1 MKRIIS
7 VLVTAVMIFTAAFQ
21 CSFAAQV
28 TAEEAY
34 SSTGKTI
41 YENTVQNIAKES
53 AYGSE
58 WHILGLARSQYAGC
72 DEIFEKYY
80 EDVVKKIKDSKGVLS
95 KNKYTEYSRVIVA
108 VKAIGRNPKN
118 TGGFDVTAKL
128 LEKENVVIQGLNGP
142 IWALIALNTDGY
154 ADSSAEF
161 KKTAKEYIS
170 YILDAEKDGG
180 GWSLNSSETNAD
192 ADITAMALTALAP
205 YYKEDSRV
213 KESADRAVLW
223 LSENQNSDGTY
234 SSWGTVN
241 SESCAQV
248 TVALA
253 SLGIDPNKDE
263 RFIKNGKSV
272 LDGLL
277 GFYTDGGFKHV
288 STGKLNAMATEQG
301 YYALT
306 AYFRFTGGKTS
317 LYDMSDTGTA
327 APAALAKAK
336 LVSVKSVSKKG
347 VKITWNKVKTA
358 KGYQIKYSAKKN
370 MTDAK
375 TATSGSLSKK
385 ITKLKSGKRYYFKVR
400 AYKTADGSRI
410 YGGWSSV
417 KSVKV
422 K

>member
-1 MKRIIS
+1 M
-7 VLVTAVMIFTAAFQ
+7 
-21 CSFAAQV
+21 
-28 TAEEAY
+28 
-34 SSTGKTI
+34 
-41 YENTVQNIAKES
+41 
-53 AYGSE
+53 
-58 WHILGLARSQYAGC
+58 
-72 DEIFEKYY
+72 
-80 EDVVKKIKDSKGVLS
+80 
-95 KNKYTEYSRVIVA
+95 
-108 VKAIGRNPKN
+108 
-118 TGGFDVTAKL
+118 
-128 LEKENVVIQGLNGP
+128 NGP

-248 TVALA
+248 TVALT

-317 LYDMSDTGTA
+317 LYDMSDTGDAT
-327 APAALAKAK
+327 PAALTKAK
-336 LVSVKSVSKKG
+336 IVSVKSVSKKT

-385 ITKLKSGKRYYFKVR
+385 KTQLKSGNR
-400 AYKTADGSRI
+400 
-410 YGGWSSV
+410 
-417 KSVKV
+417 
-422 K
+422 

>member
-34 SSTGKTI
+34 SSTGRAI
-41 YENTVQNIAKES
+41 YENTAKS
-53 AYGSE
+53 PVYGAE

-118 TGGFDVTAKL
+118 TGGFDMTEKL
-128 LEKENVVIQGLNGP
+128 LEKEKVTRQGLNGP
-142 IWALIALNTDGY
+142 VWALIALNTDGY

-161 KKTAKEYIS
+161 KMTAKEYIS

-213 KESADRAVLW
+213 KEAADRALAW
-223 LSENQNSDGTY
+223 LSEVQKDDGAY
-234 SSWGTVN
+234 ASWGTVN

-248 TVALA
+248 TVALT

-272 LDGLL
+272 IDGLL

-317 LYDMSDTGTA
+317 LYDMSDTGDAT
-327 APAALAKAK
+327 PVALTKAK

-347 VKITWNKVKTA
+347 VKITWNKVRTA
-358 KGYQIKYSAKKN
+358 KGYQIKYSTKKN

-375 TATSGSLSKK
+375 TVTSGALSKK

-400 AYKTADGSRI
+400 AYKSADGSRI

>member
-142 IWALIALNTDGY
+142 IWALIALNTGGY

-161 KKTAKEYIS
+161 KKTAKEYTA

-205 YYKEDSRV
+205 YYKGDSKVR
-213 KESADRAVLW
+213 ESADRAVLW

-248 TVALA
+248 TVALT

-272 LDGLL
+272 IDGLL

-317 LYDMSDTGTA
+317 LYDMSDTGDAT
-327 APAALAKAK
+327 PAALTKAK
-336 LVSVKSVSKKG
+336 IVSVKSVSEKG

-375 TATSGSLSKK
+375 TVTSGALSKK

-410 YGGWSSV
+410 YGEWSST

>member
-128 LEKENVVIQGLNGP
+128 LEKENVAIQGLNGP

-192 ADITAMALTALAP
+192 ADITGMALTALAP

-213 KESADRAVLW
+213 KEAADRALAW
-223 LSENQNSDGTY
+223 LSEVQKDDGAY
-234 SSWGTVN
+234 ASWGTVN

-248 TVALA
+248 TVALT

-272 LDGLL
+272 IDGLL

-317 LYDMSDTGTA
+317 LYDMSDTGDDT
-327 APAALAKAK
+327 PVALTKAK
-336 LVSVKSVSKKG
+336 IVSVKSVSEKG
-347 VKITWNKVKTA
+347 VKITWNKVRTA
-358 KGYQIKYSAKKN
+358 KGYQIKYSTKKN

-375 TATSGSLSKK
+375 TVTSGALSKK

-410 YGGWSSV
+410 YGGWSST

>member
-1 MKRIIS
+1 M
-7 VLVTAVMIFTAAFQ
+7 
-21 CSFAAQV
+21 
-28 TAEEAY
+28 
-34 SSTGKTI
+34 
-41 YENTVQNIAKES
+41 
-53 AYGSE
+53 
-58 WHILGLARSQYAGC
+58 
-72 DEIFEKYY
+72 
-80 EDVVKKIKDSKGVLS
+80 
-95 KNKYTEYSRVIVA
+95 
-108 VKAIGRNPKN
+108 
-118 TGGFDVTAKL
+118 TAKL
-128 LEKENVVIQGLNGP
+128 LEKENVAIQGLNGP
-142 IWALIALNTDGY
+142 IWALIALNTGGY

-161 KKTAKEYIS
+161 KKTAKEYTA

-205 YYKEDSRV
+205 YYKGDSKVR
-213 KESADRAVLW
+213 EAADRAVLW

-248 TVALA
+248 TVALT

-272 LDGLL
+272 IDGLL

-317 LYDMSDTGTA
+317 LYDMSDTGDAT
-327 APAALAKAK
+327 PAALTKAK
-336 LVSVKSVSKKG
+336 IVSVKSVSEKG
-347 VKITWNKVKTA
+347 VKITWNKVRTA
-358 KGYQIKYSAKKN
+358 KGYQIKYSTKKN
-370 MTDAK
+370 MTVAK
-375 TATSGSLSKK
+375 TVTSGALSKK

>member
-118 TGGFDVTAKL
+118 TGGYDVTAKL
-128 LEKENVVIQGLNGP
+128 LEKENVAIQGLNGP

-213 KESADRAVLW
+213 KEAADRALAW
-223 LSENQNSDGTY
+223 LSEVQKDDGAY
-234 SSWGTVN
+234 ASWGTVN

-248 TVALA
+248 TVALT

-272 LDGLL
+272 IDGLL

-317 LYDMSDTGTA
+317 LYDMSDTGDAT
-327 APAALAKAK
+327 PVALTKAK

-347 VKITWNKVKTA
+347 VKITWNKVRTA
-358 KGYQIKYSAKKN
+358 KGYQIKYSTKKN

-375 TATSGSLSKK
+375 TVTSGALSKK

-400 AYKTADGSRI
+400 AYKSADGSRI

>member
-80 EDVVKKIKDSKGVLS
+80 EDLVKKIKDSKGVLS

-192 ADITAMALTALAP
+192 VDITGMALTALAP
-205 YYKEDSRV
+205 YYKGDSRV

-248 TVALA
+248 TVALT

-272 LDGLL
+272 IDGLL

-347 VKITWNKVKTA
+347 VKITWNKVRTA

-410 YGGWSSV
+410 YGGWSST

>member
-128 LEKENVVIQGLNGP
+128 LEKENVAIQGLNGP

-192 ADITAMALTALAP
+192 VDITGMALTALAP

-213 KESADRAVLW
+213 KEAADRAVLW

-248 TVALA
+248 TVALT

-272 LDGLL
+272 IDGLL

-370 MTDAK
+370 MKGAK

-400 AYKTADGSRI
+400 AYKSADGSRI

>member
-336 LVSVKSVSKKG
+336 LVSVKSVSKKT

-358 KGYQIKYSAKKN
+358 KGYQIKYSTKKN

-375 TATSGSLSKK
+375 TVTSGALSKK

-400 AYKTADGSRI
+400 AYKSADGSRI

>member
-80 EDVVKKIKDSKGVLS
+80 EDVVKVLKENSGVLS
-95 KNKYTEYSRVIVA
+95 KKKYTEYSRVIVA

-118 TGGFDVTAKL
+118 TGGYDVTAKL
-128 LEKENVVIQGLNGP
+128 LEKENVAIQGLNGP

-192 ADITAMALTALAP
+192 VDITGMALTALAP

-213 KESADRAVLW
+213 KEAADRALAW
-223 LSENQNSDGTY
+223 LSEVQKDDGAY
-234 SSWGTVN
+234 ASWGTVN

-248 TVALA
+248 TVALT

-272 LDGLL
+272 IDGLL

-317 LYDMSDTGTA
+317 LYDMSDTGDAT
-327 APAALAKAK
+327 PAALTKAK
-336 LVSVKSVSKKG
+336 IVSVKSVSKKT
-347 VKITWNKVKTA
+347 VKITWNKVRTA
-358 KGYQIKYSAKKN
+358 KGYQIKYSTKKN

-375 TATSGSLSKK
+375 TVTSGALSKK

-410 YGGWSSV
+410 YGGWSST

>member
-7 VLVTAVMIFTAAFQ
+7 VLVTVVMIFTAAFQ

-118 TGGFDVTAKL
+118 TGGFDMTEKL
-128 LEKENVVIQGLNGP
+128 LEKEKVTRQGLNGP
-142 IWALIALNTDGY
+142 VWALIALNTDGY

-248 TVALA
+248 TVALT

-272 LDGLL
+272 IDGLL

-336 LVSVKSVSKKG
+336 LVSVKSVSEKG

-375 TATSGSLSKK
+375 TVTSGALSKK

-410 YGGWSSV
+410 YGEWSSV

>member
-58 WHILGLARSQYAGC
+58 WHILGLARSEYAGC

-95 KNKYTEYSRVIVA
+95 KNKYTEYSRAIVA

-118 TGGFDVTAKL
+118 TGGYDVTAKL
-128 LEKENVVIQGLNGP
+128 LEKENVAIQGLNGP

-192 ADITAMALTALAP
+192 VDITGMALTALAP

-213 KESADRAVLW
+213 KEAADRALAW
-223 LSENQNSDGTY
+223 LSEVQKDDGAY
-234 SSWGTVN
+234 ASWGTVN

-248 TVALA
+248 TVALT

-272 LDGLL
+272 IDGLL

-317 LYDMSDTGTA
+317 LYDMSDTGDAT
-327 APAALAKAK
+327 PAALTKAK
-336 LVSVKSVSKKG
+336 IVSVKSVSEKG
-347 VKITWNKVKTA
+347 VKITWNKVRTA
-358 KGYQIKYSAKKN
+358 KGYQIKYSTKKN

-375 TATSGSLSKK
+375 TVTSGSLSKK

-400 AYKTADGSRI
+400 AYKSADGSRI
-410 YGGWSSV
+410 YGGWSST

>member
-95 KNKYTEYSRVIVA
+95 KNKYTEYSRAIVA

-118 TGGFDVTAKL
+118 TGGYDVTAKL
-128 LEKENVVIQGLNGP
+128 LEKENVAIQGLNGP

-192 ADITAMALTALAP
+192 ADITGMALTALAP
-205 YYKEDSRV
+205 YYKGDSRV
-213 KESADRAVLW
+213 KEAADRALAW
-223 LSENQNSDGTY
+223 LSEVQKDDGAY
-234 SSWGTVN
+234 ASWGTVN

-248 TVALA
+248 TVALT

-317 LYDMSDTGTA
+317 LYDMSDTGDAT
-327 APAALAKAK
+327 PAALTKAK
-336 LVSVKSVSKKG
+336 IVSVKSVSEKG
-347 VKITWNKVKTA
+347 VKITWNKVRTA
-358 KGYQIKYSAKKN
+358 KGYQIKYSTKKN

-375 TATSGSLSKK
+375 TVTSGSLSKK

-400 AYKTADGSRI
+400 AYKSADGSRI
-410 YGGWSSV
+410 YGGWSST

>member
-128 LEKENVVIQGLNGP
+128 LEKENVAIQGLNGP

-192 ADITAMALTALAP
+192 ADITGMALTALAP

-213 KESADRAVLW
+213 KEAADRALAW
-223 LSENQNSDGTY
+223 LSEVQKDDGAY
-234 SSWGTVN
+234 ASWGTVN

-248 TVALA
+248 TVALT

-272 LDGLL
+272 IDGLL

-317 LYDMSDTGTA
+317 LYDMSDTGDAT
-327 APAALAKAK
+327 PAALTKAK
-336 LVSVKSVSKKG
+336 IVSVKSVSKKG

-370 MTDAK
+370 MKGAK

-400 AYKTADGSRI
+400 AYKSADGSRI

>member
-128 LEKENVVIQGLNGP
+128 LEKENVAIQGLNGP
-142 IWALIALNTDGY
+142 IWALIALNTGGY

-205 YYKEDSRV
+205 YYKGDSKVR
-213 KESADRAVLW
+213 ESADRAVLW

-248 TVALA
+248 TVALT

-317 LYDMSDTGTA
+317 LYDMSDTGDAT
-327 APAALAKAK
+327 PAALTKAK
-336 LVSVKSVSKKG
+336 IVSVKSVSKKG

-410 YGGWSSV
+410 YGGWSST

>member
-58 WHILGLARSQYAGC
+58 WHILGLARAQYAGC

-128 LEKENVVIQGLNGP
+128 LEKENVAIQGLNGP

-161 KKTAKEYIS
+161 KKITKEYIT
-170 YILDAEKDGG
+170 YILDAEKDSG

-192 ADITAMALTALAP
+192 VDITGMALTALAP

-213 KESADRAVLW
+213 KEAADRALAW
-223 LSENQNSDGTY
+223 LSEVQKDDGAY
-234 SSWGTVN
+234 ASWGTVN

-248 TVALA
+248 TVALT

-272 LDGLL
+272 IDGLL

-317 LYDMSDTGTA
+317 LYDMSDTGDAT
-327 APAALAKAK
+327 PAALTKAK
-336 LVSVKSVSKKG
+336 IVSVKSVSKKG

-370 MTDAK
+370 MKGAK

-410 YGGWSSV
+410 YGGWSST

>member
-128 LEKENVVIQGLNGP
+128 LEKENVAIQGLNGP

-192 ADITAMALTALAP
+192 VDITGMALTALAP
-205 YYKEDSRV
+205 YYKGDSRV
-213 KESADRAVLW
+213 KEAADRALAW
-223 LSENQNSDGTY
+223 LSEVQKDDGAY
-234 SSWGTVN
+234 ASWGTVN

-248 TVALA
+248 TVALT

-370 MTDAK
+370 MKGAK

-400 AYKTADGSRI
+400 AYKSADGSRI

>member
-128 LEKENVVIQGLNGP
+128 LEKENVAIQGLNGP
-142 IWALIALNTDGY
+142 IWALIALNTGGY

-192 ADITAMALTALAP
+192 VDITGMALTALAP

-213 KESADRAVLW
+213 KEAADRALAW
-223 LSENQNSDGTY
+223 LSEVQKDDGAY
-234 SSWGTVN
+234 ASWGTVN

-248 TVALA
+248 TVALT

-272 LDGLL
+272 IDGLL

-317 LYDMSDTGTA
+317 LYDMSDTGDAT
-327 APAALAKAK
+327 PAALTKAK
-336 LVSVKSVSKKG
+336 IVSVKSVSEKG
-347 VKITWNKVKTA
+347 VKITWNKVRTA

-370 MTDAK
+370 MKGAK

-385 ITKLKSGKRYYFKVR
+385 ITKLKPGKRYYFKVR

-410 YGGWSSV
+410 YGGWSST

>member
-142 IWALIALNTDGY
+142 VWALIALNTDGY

-161 KKTAKEYIS
+161 KKTAQEYIS

-192 ADITAMALTALAP
+192 ADITGMALTALAP

-213 KESADRAVLW
+213 KEAADRALAW
-223 LSENQNSDGTY
+223 LSEVQKDDGAY
-234 SSWGTVN
+234 ASWGTVN

-248 TVALA
+248 TVALT

-272 LDGLL
+272 IDGLL

-317 LYDMSDTGTA
+317 LYDMSDTGDAT
-327 APAALAKAK
+327 PVALTKAK

-370 MTDAK
+370 MTEAK

>member
-7 VLVTAVMIFTAAFQ
+7 VFVTAVMIFTLAFQ
-21 CSFAAQV
+21 SSFAAEI

-41 YENTVQNIAKES
+41 YENTAKS
-53 AYGSE
+53 PAYGSE
-58 WHILGLARSQYAGC
+58 WHISGLARSEYAGC
-72 DEIFEKYY
+72 GEMFEKYY
-80 EDVVKKIKDSKGVLS
+80 EDVVKTLKDGKGVLS
-95 KNKYTEYSRVIVA
+95 DNKYTEYSRAIVA

-118 TGGFDVTAKL
+118 TGGYDMTEKL
-128 LEKENVVIQGLNGP
+128 LDKEKVTRQGLNGP
-142 IWALIALNTDGY
+142 IWALIALNTGGY
-154 ADSSAEF
+154 ADSTTEF
-161 KKTAKEYIS
+161 KKIAKEYIS

-192 ADITAMALTALAP
+192 VDITGMALTALAP
-205 YYKEDSRV
+205 YYKSDSRV
-213 KESADRAVLW
+213 KEAADRALTW
-223 LSENQNSDGTY
+223 LSKVQNDDGAY
-234 SSWGTVN
+234 ASWGTVN

-248 TVALA
+248 IVALT

-272 LDGLL
+272 IDGLL

-288 STGKLNAMATEQG
+288 SSGKLNAMATEQG

-317 LYDMSDTGTA
+317 LYDMSDTGTV
-327 APAALAKAK
+327 APAALTKAK
-336 LVSVKSVSKKG
+336 LTSVKSTARSTVTVKWSRVS
-347 VKITWNKVKTA
+347 TA
-358 KGYQIKYSAKKN
+358 KGYQIKYSTKKN
-370 MTDAK
+370 MTGAK
-375 TATSGSLSKK
+375 TVTSSALSKK
-385 ITKLKSGKRYYFKVR
+385 ITKLRSGKRYYFKVR
-400 AYKTADGSRI
+400 AYKSVDGSRV
-410 YGGWSSV
+410 YGGWSSI

>member
-95 KNKYTEYSRVIVA
+95 KNKYTEYSRAIVA

-128 LEKENVVIQGLNGP
+128 LEKENVAIQGLNGP

-192 ADITAMALTALAP
+192 VDITGMALTALAP

-213 KESADRAVLW
+213 KEAADRALAW
-223 LSENQNSDGTY
+223 LSEVQKDDGAY
-234 SSWGTVN
+234 ASWGTVN

-248 TVALA
+248 TVALT

-272 LDGLL
+272 IDGLL

-317 LYDMSDTGTA
+317 LYDMSDTGDAT
-327 APAALAKAK
+327 PAALTKAK
-336 LVSVKSVSKKG
+336 IVSVKSVSKKG

-370 MTDAK
+370 MKGAK

-385 ITKLKSGKRYYFKVR
+385 ITKLKPGKRYYFKVR

-410 YGGWSSV
+410 YGGWSST

>member
-58 WHILGLARSQYAGC
+58 WHILGLARSEYAGC

-118 TGGFDVTAKL
+118 TGGFDMTEKL
-128 LEKENVVIQGLNGP
+128 LEKEKVTRQGLNGP
-142 IWALIALNTDGY
+142 VWALIALNTDGY

-205 YYKEDSRV
+205 YYKGDSRV
-213 KESADRAVLW
+213 KESADRALAW
-223 LSENQNSDGTY
+223 LSEVQKDDGAY
-234 SSWGTVN
+234 ASWGTVN

-248 TVALA
+248 TVALT

-347 VKITWNKVKTA
+347 VKITWNKVRTA

-400 AYKTADGSRI
+400 AYKSADGSRI

>member
-34 SSTGKTI
+34 SSTGRAI
-41 YENTVQNIAKES
+41 YENTAKS
-53 AYGSE
+53 PVYGAE
-58 WHILGLARSQYAGC
+58 WHILGLARSEYAGC

-118 TGGFDVTAKL
+118 TGGFDMTEKL
-128 LEKENVVIQGLNGP
+128 LEKEKVTRQGLNGP
-142 IWALIALNTDGY
+142 VWALIALNTGGY

-170 YILDAEKDGG
+170 YILDAEKDSG

-205 YYKEDSRV
+205 YYKGDSKVR
-213 KESADRAVLW
+213 EAADRALAW
-223 LSENQNSDGTY
+223 LSEVQKDDGAY
-234 SSWGTVN
+234 ASWGTVN

-248 TVALA
+248 TVALT

-272 LDGLL
+272 IDGLL

-317 LYDMSDTGTA
+317 LYDMSDTGDAT
-327 APAALAKAK
+327 PVALTKAK
-336 LVSVKSVSKKG
+336 IVSVKSVSKKG

-370 MTDAK
+370 MKGAK

-385 ITKLKSGKRYYFKVR
+385 ITKLKPGKRYYFKVR

-410 YGGWSSV
+410 YGGWSST

>member
-80 EDVVKKIKDSKGVLS
+80 EDVVKVLKENSGVLS
-95 KNKYTEYSRVIVA
+95 KKKYTEYSRAIVA

-118 TGGFDVTAKL
+118 TGGFDMTAKL
-128 LEKENVVIQGLNGP
+128 LEKENVAIQGLNGP

-192 ADITAMALTALAP
+192 VDITGMALTALAP

-213 KESADRAVLW
+213 KEAADRALAW
-223 LSENQNSDGTY
+223 LSEVQKDDGAY
-234 SSWGTVN
+234 ASWGTVN

-248 TVALA
+248 TVALT

-272 LDGLL
+272 IDGLL

-317 LYDMSDTGTA
+317 LYDMSDTGDAT
-327 APAALAKAK
+327 PAALTKAK
-336 LVSVKSVSKKG
+336 IVSVKSVSEKG
-347 VKITWNKVKTA
+347 VKITWNKVRTA

-370 MTDAK
+370 MKGAK

-385 ITKLKSGKRYYFKVR
+385 ITKLKPGKRYYFKVR

-410 YGGWSSV
+410 YGGWSST

>member
-7 VLVTAVMIFTAAFQ
+7 ALVTAVMIFTLAFQ
-21 CSFAAQV
+21 CSFAAQI

-41 YENTVQNIAKES
+41 YENTAKS
-53 AYGSE
+53 PAYGSE

-72 DEIFEKYY
+72 DEIFEAYY
-80 EDVVKKIKDSKGVLS
+80 EDVVKALKDSKGVLS

-108 VKAIGRNPKN
+108 VKSIGRNPRN
-118 TGGFDVTAKL
+118 TGGYDMTAKL
-128 LEKENVVIQGLNGP
+128 LEKEKVTGQGLNGP
-142 IWALIALNTDGY
+142 IWALIALNTGGY
-154 ADSSAEF
+154 ADSTTEF
-161 KKTAKEYIS
+161 KKIAKEYIS

-180 GWSLNSSETNAD
+180 GWSLNSSDTKAD
-192 ADITAMALTALAP
+192 VDITGMALTALAP
-205 YYKEDSRV
+205 YYKGDSKVR
-213 KESADRAVLW
+213 ESADRALAW
-223 LSENQNSDGTY
+223 LSEVQKDDGAY
-234 SSWGTVN
+234 ASWDTVN

-248 TVALA
+248 TVALT

-272 LDGLL
+272 IDGLL

-317 LYDMSDTGTA
+317 LYDMSDTGDAT
-327 APAALAKAK
+327 PAALTKAK
-336 LVSVKSVSKKG
+336 IVSVKAVSEKG
-347 VKITWNKVKTA
+347 VKIRWNKVRTA

-370 MTDAK
+370 MTGAK
-375 TATSGSLSKK
+375 TVTSSALSKK
-385 ITKLKSGKRYYFKVR
+385 ITKLRSGKRYYFKVR
-400 AYKTADGSRI
+400 AYKSVDGSRV
-410 YGGWSSV
+410 YGGWSSI
-417 KSVKV
+417 KSVKI

>member
-118 TGGFDVTAKL
+118 TGGYDVTAKL
-128 LEKENVVIQGLNGP
+128 LEKENVAIQGLNGP

-213 KESADRAVLW
+213 KEAADRALAW
-223 LSENQNSDGTY
+223 LSEVQKDDGAY
-234 SSWGTVN
+234 ASWGAVN

-248 TVALA
+248 TVALT

-317 LYDMSDTGTA
+317 LYDMSDTGDAT
-327 APAALAKAK
+327 PAALTKAK
-336 LVSVKSVSKKG
+336 IVSVKSVSEKG
-347 VKITWNKVKTA
+347 IKITWNKVKTA

-375 TATSGSLSKK
+375 TVTSGALSKK
-385 ITKLKSGKRYYFKVR
+385 ITRLKSGKRYYFKVR
-400 AYKTADGSRI
+400 AYKSADGSRI
-410 YGGWSSV
+410 YGGWSST

>member
-7 VLVTAVMIFTAAFQ
+7 VLVTAAMIFILAFQ

-28 TAEEAY
+28 TADEAY

-41 YENTVQNIAKES
+41 YENTAKS
-53 AYGSE
+53 PAYGSE
-58 WHILGLARSQYAGC
+58 WHILGLARSEYAGC

-80 EDVVKKIKDSKGVLS
+80 EDVVKTIKDSKGVLS
-95 KNKYTEYSRVIVA
+95 NNKYTEYSRVIVA

-118 TGGFDVTAKL
+118 TGGFDMTAKL
-128 LEKENVVIQGLNGP
+128 LEKEKVTRQGLNGP
-142 IWALIALNTDGY
+142 VWALIALNTDGY

-161 KKTAKEYIS
+161 KKTAKEYVS
-170 YILDAEKDGG
+170 YILDAEKNGG
-180 GWSLNSSETNAD
+180 GWSLNSSEVNAD
-192 ADITAMALTALAP
+192 VDITAMALTALAP

-213 KESADRAVLW
+213 KEAADRALAW
-223 LSENQNSDGTY
+223 LSEVQKDDGAY
-234 SSWGTVN
+234 ASWGTVN

-248 TVALA
+248 TVALT

-327 APAALAKAK
+327 VPAALARAK
-336 LVSVKSVSKKG
+336 LVSVKAVSKKT
-347 VKITWNKVKTA
+347 VKITWNKVRTA

-370 MTDAK
+370 MKGAK
-375 TATSGSLSKK
+375 TVTSGALSKK

>member
-7 VLVTAVMIFTAAFQ
+7 VLVTAAMIFILAFQ

-28 TAEEAY
+28 TADEAY

-41 YENTVQNIAKES
+41 YENTAKS
-53 AYGSE
+53 PAYGSE
-58 WHILGLARSQYAGC
+58 WHILGLARSEYAGC

-80 EDVVKKIKDSKGVLS
+80 EDVVKTLKDSKGVLS

-118 TGGFDVTAKL
+118 TGGFDMTAKL
-128 LEKENVVIQGLNGP
+128 LEKEKVTRQGLNGP
-142 IWALIALNTDGY
+142 IWALIALNTGGY

-161 KKTAKEYIS
+161 KKTAKEYVS
-170 YILDAEKDGG
+170 YILDAEKNGG
-180 GWSLNSSETNAD
+180 GWSLNSSEVNAD
-192 ADITAMALTALAP
+192 VDITGMALTALAP

-213 KESADRAVLW
+213 KEAADRALAW
-223 LSENQNSDGTY
+223 LSEVQKDDGAY
-234 SSWGTVN
+234 ASWGTVN

-248 TVALA
+248 TVALT

-317 LYDMSDTGTA
+317 LYDMSDTGDAT
-327 APAALAKAK
+327 PAALTKAK
-336 LVSVKSVSKKG
+336 IVSVKSVSKKG
-347 VKITWNKVKTA
+347 VKITWNKVRTA
-358 KGYQIKYSAKKN
+358 KGYQIKYSTKKN
-370 MTDAK
+370 MTVAK
-375 TATSGSLSKK
+375 TVTSGALSKK

-410 YGGWSSV
+410 YGGWSST

>member
-7 VLVTAVMIFTAAFQ
+7 LFVTAVMIFTISFQ
-21 CSFAAQV
+21 CSFAAEI

-41 YENTVQNIAKES
+41 YENTAKS
-53 AYGSE
+53 PAYGSE
-58 WHILGLARSQYAGC
+58 WHISGLARSEYAGC

-80 EDVVKKIKDSKGVLS
+80 EDVVKTLKDSKGVLS
-95 KNKYTEYSRVIVA
+95 DNKYTEYSRVITA

-118 TGGFDVTAKL
+118 TGGYDMTEKL
-128 LEKENVVIQGLNGP
+128 LDKEKVIRQGLNGP
-142 IWALIALNTDGY
+142 VWALIALNTGGY
-154 ADSSAEF
+154 ADSTTEF
-161 KKTAKEYIS
+161 KKIAKEYTA

-205 YYKEDSRV
+205 YYKGDSKVR
-213 KESADRAVLW
+213 ESADRAVLW

-248 TVALA
+248 TVALT

-272 LDGLL
+272 IDGLL

-306 AYFRFTGGKTS
+306 AYFRFAGGKTS
-317 LYDMSDTGTA
+317 LYDMSDTGDAT
-327 APAALAKAK
+327 PAALTKAK
-336 LVSVKSVSKKG
+336 IVSVKAVSEKG
-347 VKITWNKVKTA
+347 VKIRWNKVRTA

-417 KSVKV
+417 KSVTV

>member
-58 WHILGLARSQYAGC
+58 WHILGLARSEYAGC

-80 EDVVKKIKDSKGVLS
+80 EDVVKVLKENSGVLS
-95 KNKYTEYSRVIVA
+95 KKKYTEYSRVIAA

-128 LEKENVVIQGLNGP
+128 LEKENVAIQGLNGP

-192 ADITAMALTALAP
+192 ADITGMALTALAP

-213 KESADRAVLW
+213 KEAADRALAW
-223 LSENQNSDGTY
+223 LSEVQKDDGAY
-234 SSWGTVN
+234 ASWGTVN

-248 TVALA
+248 TVALT

-272 LDGLL
+272 IDGLL

-317 LYDMSDTGTA
+317 LYDMSDTGDAT
-327 APAALAKAK
+327 PAALTKAK
-336 LVSVKSVSKKG
+336 IVSVKSVSKKG

-385 ITKLKSGKRYYFKVR
+385 ITKLKPGKRYYFKVR

-410 YGGWSSV
+410 YGGWSST

>member
-7 VLVTAVMIFTAAFQ
+7 VLVTAAMIFTAAFQ

-58 WHILGLARSQYAGC
+58 WHISGLARSEYAGC

-118 TGGFDVTAKL
+118 TGGFDMTEKL
-128 LEKENVVIQGLNGP
+128 LEKEKVTRQGLNGP
-142 IWALIALNTDGY
+142 VWALIALNTGGY

-161 KKTAKEYIS
+161 KKITKEYIT
-170 YILDAEKDGG
+170 YILDAEKDSG

-205 YYKEDSRV
+205 YYKGDSKVR
-213 KESADRAVLW
+213 ESADRAVLW

-248 TVALA
+248 TVALT

-272 LDGLL
+272 IDGLL

-317 LYDMSDTGTA
+317 LYDMSDTGDAT
-327 APAALAKAK
+327 PAALTKAK
-336 LVSVKSVSKKG
+336 IVSVKSVSEKG
-347 VKITWNKVKTA
+347 VKITWNKVRTA

>member
-118 TGGFDVTAKL
+118 TGGFDMTEKL
-128 LEKENVVIQGLNGP
+128 LEKEKVTRQGLNGP
-142 IWALIALNTDGY
+142 VWALIALNTDGY

-213 KESADRAVLW
+213 KEAADRALAW
-223 LSENQNSDGTY
+223 LSEVQKDDGAY
-234 SSWGTVN
+234 ASWGTVN

-248 TVALA
+248 TVALT

-272 LDGLL
+272 IDGLL

-288 STGKLNAMATEQG
+288 STGKRNAMATEQG

-317 LYDMSDTGTA
+317 LYDMSDTGDAT
-327 APAALAKAK
+327 PVALTKAK

-375 TATSGSLSKK
+375 TVTSGSLSKK
-385 ITKLKSGKRYYFKVR
+385 ITKLNSGKRYYFKVR

>member
-58 WHILGLARSQYAGC
+58 WHILGLARSEYAGC

-80 EDVVKKIKDSKGVLS
+80 EDVVKVLKENSGVLS
-95 KNKYTEYSRVIVA
+95 KKKYTEYSRVIVA

-118 TGGFDVTAKL
+118 TGGYDVTAKL
-128 LEKENVVIQGLNGP
+128 LEKENVAIQGLNGP

-180 GWSLNSSETNAD
+180 GWSLNSYETNAD
-192 ADITAMALTALAP
+192 VDITGMALTALAP

-213 KESADRAVLW
+213 KEAADRALAW
-223 LSENQNSDGTY
+223 LSEVQKDDGAY
-234 SSWGTVN
+234 ASWGTVN

-248 TVALA
+248 TVALT

-272 LDGLL
+272 IDGLL

-317 LYDMSDTGTA
+317 LYDMSDTGDAT
-327 APAALAKAK
+327 PAALTKAK
-336 LVSVKSVSKKG
+336 IVSVKSVSEKG
-347 VKITWNKVKTA
+347 VKITWNKVRTA
-358 KGYQIKYSAKKN
+358 KGYQIKYSTKKN

-375 TATSGSLSKK
+375 TVTSGSLSKK

-400 AYKTADGSRI
+400 AYKSADGSRI
-410 YGGWSSV
+410 YGGWSST

>member
-58 WHILGLARSQYAGC
+58 WHILGLARSEYAGC

-80 EDVVKKIKDSKGVLS
+80 EDVVKVLKENSGVLS
-95 KNKYTEYSRVIVA
+95 KKKYTEYSRVIVA

-118 TGGFDVTAKL
+118 TGGFDVTEKL
-128 LEKENVVIQGLNGP
+128 LEKEKVTRQGLNGP
-142 IWALIALNTDGY
+142 VWALIALNTGGY
-154 ADSSAEF
+154 AEF
-161 KKTAKEYIS
+161 KKITKEYIT
-170 YILDAEKDGG
+170 YILDAEKDSG

-205 YYKEDSRV
+205 YYKGDSRV
-213 KESADRAVLW
+213 KESVDRAVLW

-234 SSWGTVN
+234 SSWETVN

-248 TVALA
+248 TVALT

-272 LDGLL
+272 IDGLL

-317 LYDMSDTGTA
+317 LYDMSDTGDAT
-327 APAALAKAK
+327 PVALTKAK

-347 VKITWNKVKTA
+347 VKITWNKVRTA
-358 KGYQIKYSAKKN
+358 KGYQIKYSTKKN

-375 TATSGSLSKK
+375 TVTSGALSKK

-400 AYKTADGSRI
+400 AYKSADGSRI

>member
-7 VLVTAVMIFTAAFQ
+7 VLVTVVMIFTAAFQ

-192 ADITAMALTALAP
+192 VDITGMALTALAP
-205 YYKEDSRV
+205 YYKGDSRV

-248 TVALA
+248 TVALT

-272 LDGLL
+272 IDGLL

-347 VKITWNKVKTA
+347 VKITWNKVRTA

-410 YGGWSSV
+410 YGGWSST

>member
-118 TGGFDVTAKL
+118 TGGYDVTAKL
-128 LEKENVVIQGLNGP
+128 LEKENVAIQGLNGP

-192 ADITAMALTALAP
+192 ADITGMALTALAP

-213 KESADRAVLW
+213 KAADRALAW
-223 LSENQNSDGTY
+223 LSEVQKDDGAY
-234 SSWGTVN
+234 ASWGTVN

-248 TVALA
+248 TVALT

-272 LDGLL
+272 IDGLL

-288 STGKLNAMATEQG
+288 STGKLNAMATEQE

-317 LYDMSDTGTA
+317 LYDMSDTGDAT
-327 APAALAKAK
+327 PAALTKAK
-336 LVSVKSVSKKG
+336 IVSVKSVSKKG

-358 KGYQIKYSAKKN
+358 KGYQIKYSTKKN

-375 TATSGSLSKK
+375 TVTSGSLSKK

-400 AYKTADGSRI
+400 AYKSADGSRI
-410 YGGWSSV
+410 YGGWSST

>member
-58 WHILGLARSQYAGC
+58 WHILGLARSEYAGC

-118 TGGFDVTAKL
+118 TGGFDMTEKL
-128 LEKENVVIQGLNGP
+128 LEKEKVTRQGLNGP
-142 IWALIALNTDGY
+142 VWALIALNTDGY

-205 YYKEDSRV
+205 YYKGDSRV
-213 KESADRAVLW
+213 KESADRALAW
-223 LSENQNSDGTY
+223 LSEVQKDDGAY
-234 SSWGTVN
+234 ASWGTVN

-248 TVALA
+248 TVALT

-317 LYDMSDTGTA
+317 LYDMSDTGDAT
-327 APAALAKAK
+327 PAALTKAK
-336 LVSVKSVSKKG
+336 IVSVKSVSKKT

-400 AYKTADGSRI
+400 AYKSADGSRI

>member
-58 WHILGLARSQYAGC
+58 WHILGLARSEYAGC

-95 KNKYTEYSRVIVA
+95 KNKYTEYSRTIVA

-118 TGGFDVTAKL
+118 TGGYDVTAKL
-128 LEKENVVIQGLNGP
+128 LEKENVAIQGLNGP
-142 IWALIALNTDGY
+142 IWALIALNTGGY

-192 ADITAMALTALAP
+192 ADITGMALTALAP
-205 YYKEDSRV
+205 YYKGDSKVR
-213 KESADRAVLW
+213 ESADRAVLW

-248 TVALA
+248 TVALT

-272 LDGLL
+272 IDGLL

-317 LYDMSDTGTA
+317 LYDMSDTGDAT
-327 APAALAKAK
+327 PAALTKAK
-336 LVSVKSVSKKG
+336 IVSVKSVSEKG
-347 VKITWNKVKTA
+347 VKITWNKVRTA
-358 KGYQIKYSAKKN
+358 KGYQIKYSTKKN

-375 TATSGSLSKK
+375 TVTSGSLSKK

-400 AYKTADGSRI
+400 AYKSADGSRI
-410 YGGWSSV
+410 YGGWSST

>member
-58 WHILGLARSQYAGC
+58 WHILGLARSEYAGC

-95 KNKYTEYSRVIVA
+95 KNKYTEYSRTIVA

-118 TGGFDVTAKL
+118 TGGYDVTAKL
-128 LEKENVVIQGLNGP
+128 LEKENVAIQGLNGP

-192 ADITAMALTALAP
+192 VDITGMALTALAP

-213 KESADRAVLW
+213 KESADRALAW
-223 LSENQNSDGTY
+223 LSEVQKDDGAY
-234 SSWGTVN
+234 ASWGTVN

-248 TVALA
+248 TVALT

-272 LDGLL
+272 IDGLL

-317 LYDMSDTGTA
+317 LYDMSDTGDAT
-327 APAALAKAK
+327 PVALTKAK
-336 LVSVKSVSKKG
+336 IVSVKSVSKKG

-370 MTDAK
+370 MKGAK

-410 YGGWSSV
+410 YGGWSST